1 MDKTT
6 NTFAARLFVKIA
18 GLFCGRINFNECWGD
33 FLKKVRLTSFQ
44 IIILGFLFLIL
55 LGTLLLMLPISQA
68 NGNATSFKDAL
79 FTSTSATCVTGLVV
93 KNTATYWSLFGKCV
107 ILCLIQ
113 IGGLGIVT
121 VAMAFSLL
129 GRKKIGLM
137 QRTVMQESI
146 SAFYVGGIV
155 KFTSFII
162 RTVICCEL
170 LGALLMLPVFW
181 HQFGGIHGI
190 FYAVFHSISAFCN
203 AGFDLLGRP
212 HPYASLTGYVDNLP
226 INIVIMS
233 LILIGGL
240 GFRTWEDVRQNKHHF
255 SRYCLQSKLVLA
267 ATAVLIIIPFLYFF
281 FAEFGHYPLKERIL
295 AALFTTVSPR
305 TAGFNT
311 VDLNRLSDDG
321 IVMNIMLMLIG
332 GATGST
338 AGGMKLTT
346 VAVLA
351 ISAHSVLHRKKD
363 ATAFGRRIGT
373 GVIFDAAAIFS
384 LYFGTCVISA
394 MAISAIEGLPFLKC
408 MFETS
413 SAVATVGL
421 TLGITPH
428 LSTLSQLILIVLMFM
443 GRVGGMTLVFATI
456 ARRHV
461 VDPLKP
467 EEKVQVG

>member
-1 MDKTT
+1 M
-6 NTFAARLFVKIA
+6 
-18 GLFCGRINFNECWGD
+18 
-33 FLKKVRLTSFQ
+33 
-44 IIILGFLFLIL
+44 
-55 LGTLLLMLPISQA
+55 
-68 NGNATSFKDAL
+68 
-79 FTSTSATCVTGLVV
+79 
-93 KNTATYWSLFGKCV
+93 
-107 ILCLIQ
+107 
-113 IGGLGIVT
+113 
-121 VAMAFSLL
+121 
-129 GRKKIGLM
+129 
-137 QRTVMQESI
+137 
-146 SAFYVGGIV
+146 
-155 KFTSFII
+155 
-162 RTVICCEL
+162 
-170 LGALLMLPVFW
+170 
-181 HQFGGIHGI
+181 
-190 FYAVFHSISAFCN
+190 
-203 AGFDLLGRP
+203 
-212 HPYASLTGYVDNLP
+212 
-226 INIVIMS
+226 
-233 LILIGGL
+233 
-240 GFRTWEDVRQNKHHF
+240 
-255 SRYCLQSKLVLA
+255 
-267 ATAVLIIIPFLYFF
+267 
-281 FAEFGHYPLKERIL
+281 

-321 IVMNIMLMLIG
+321 VVMNIMLMLIG

-384 LYFGTCVISA
+384 LYFVTCVISA

-408 MFETS
+408 MFETA

>member
-146 SAFYVGGIV
+146 SA
-155 KFTSFII
+155 
-162 RTVICCEL
+162 
-170 LGALLMLPVFW
+170 
-181 HQFGGIHGI
+181 
-190 FYAVFHSISAFCN
+190 
-203 AGFDLLGRP
+203 
-212 HPYASLTGYVDNLP
+212 PYASLTGYVDNLP

-321 IVMNIMLMLIG
+321 VVMNIMLMLIG

-408 MFETS
+408 MFETA

-461 VDPLKP
+461 IDPLKP

>member
-18 GLFCGRINFNECWGD
+18 GLFCGRMNFNECWGG

-44 IIILGFLFLIL
+44 IIILGFLCLIL

-146 SAFYVGGIV
+146 SAFYVGGII

-162 RTVICCEL
+162 RTVVCCEL
-170 LGALLMLPVFW
+170 LGAL
-181 HQFGGIHGI
+181 
-190 FYAVFHSISAFCN
+190 
-203 AGFDLLGRP
+203 
-212 HPYASLTGYVDNLP
+212 
-226 INIVIMS
+226 
-233 LILIGGL
+233 
-240 GFRTWEDVRQNKHHF
+240 
-255 SRYCLQSKLVLA
+255 
-267 ATAVLIIIPFLYFF
+267 
-281 FAEFGHYPLKERIL
+281 
-295 AALFTTVSPR
+295 
-305 TAGFNT
+305 
-311 VDLNRLSDDG
+311 
-321 IVMNIMLMLIG
+321 LMLIG

-408 MFETS
+408 MFETA

>member
-1 MDKTT
+1 MDKTI

-281 FAEFGHYPLKERIL
+281 F
-295 AALFTTVSPR
+295 
-305 TAGFNT
+305 
-311 VDLNRLSDDG
+311 
-321 IVMNIMLMLIG
+321 
-332 GATGST
+332 
-338 AGGMKLTT
+338 
-346 VAVLA
+346 
-351 ISAHSVLHRKKD
+351 
-363 ATAFGRRIGT
+363 RRIRPLSVKGT
-373 GVIFDAAAIFS
+373 N
-384 LYFGTCVISA
+384 FGSPFYDRQSENC
-394 MAISAIEGLPFLKC
+394 GL
-408 MFETS
+408 
-413 SAVATVGL
+413 
-421 TLGITPH
+421 
-428 LSTLSQLILIVLMFM
+428 
-443 GRVGGMTLVFATI
+443 
-456 ARRHV
+456 
-461 VDPLKP
+461 
-467 EEKVQVG
+467 